1 MLQIIV
7 ALLLTHNVS
16 SFTHVQPQTADTLEK
31 AKKIGKIFHEEII
44 KIVKIIHGVK

>member
-31 AKKIGKIFHEEII
+31 ANKVVKII
-44 KIVKIIHGVK
+44 KIIHGVK

>member
-31 AKKIGKIFHEEII
+31 AKKIV